1 MPKLN
6 IKINPNLKQIPID
19 HLVPYAK
26 NPRKIT
32 KAIPLVAE
40 SIKSFGFNVPITIN
54 NMIDKIIVSG
64 HTRYEAAKKLG
75 MTSVPYIELNHLS
88 DLDIRKYRLADNR
101 VADESEWDKNLLRTE
116 LAELE
121 LNSKLDAEWFNNI
134 GFSQEEIAKALAGT
148 MQDNEQSLTKKMNV
162 LVVDILG
169 NMEFIDSI
177 WFMIMMGFLSFIIV
191 WWYT

>member
-6 IKINPNLKQIPID
+6 IKINPNLRTIPINL
-19 HLVPYAK
+19 LVPYVK

-64 HTRYEAAKKLG
+64 HTRYEAARKLG
-75 MTSVPYIELNHLS
+75 MENVPYIELNHLS
-88 DLDIRKYRLADNR
+88 DMDIRKYRLADNR
-101 VADESEWDKNLLRTE
+101 VADESEWDKNLLRNE

-121 LNSKLDAEWFNNI
+121 LNSKLDAEWFKNI
-134 GFSQEEIAKALAGT
+134 GFSQEEIAQALAGT
-148 MQDNEQSLTKKMNV
+148 MKEQEEAKQKTLECPKC
-162 LVVDILG
+162 G
-169 NMEFIDSI
+169 HA
-177 WFMIMMGFLSFIIV
+177 W
-191 WWYT
+191 

>member
-1 MPKLN
+1 MSKKIQ
-6 IKINPNLKQIPID
+6 IKVNPNLRQIPID

-64 HTRYEAAKKLG
+64 HTRYEAARKLG
-75 MTSVPYIELNHLS
+75 MENVPYIELNHLS
-88 DLDIRKYRLADNR
+88 DMDIRKYRLADNR
-101 VADESEWDKNLLRTE
+101 VSDESEWDKNLLRNE

-121 LNSKLDAEWFNNI
+121 LNSKLDAEWFKNI
-134 GFSQEEIAKALAGT
+134 GFSQEEIAQALAGT
-148 MQDNEQSLTKKMNV
+148 MKEQEEAKQKTLECPKC
-162 LVVDILG
+162 G
-169 NMEFIDSI
+169 HA
-177 WFMIMMGFLSFIIV
+177 W
-191 WWYT
+191 

>member
-1 MPKLN
+1 MSKKIE

-75 MTSVPYIELNHLS
+75 MESVPYIELNHLS

-134 GFSQEEIAKALAGT
+134 GFNQEEIAKALAGT
-148 MQDNEQSLTKKMNV
+148 MQDNEQSLTKKNECPSC
-162 LVVDILG
+162 G
-169 NMEFIDSI
+169 HT
-177 WFMIMMGFLSFIIV
+177 W
-191 WWYT
+191 

>member
-6 IKINPNLKQIPID
+6 IKINPNLKKIPID

-32 KAIPLVAE
+32 KAVPLVAE

-75 MTSVPYIELNHLS
+75 MENVPYIELNHLS
-88 DLDIRKYRLADNR
+88 DMDIRKYRLADNR
-101 VADESEWDKNLLRTE
+101 VSDESEWDKNLLRTE

-134 GFSQEEIAKALAGT
+134 GFNQEEIAKALAGT
-148 MQDNEQSLTKKMNV
+148 MQDNEQSLTKKNECPKC
-162 LVVDILG
+162 G
-169 NMEFIDSI
+169 HT
-177 WFMIMMGFLSFIIV
+177 W
-191 WWYT
+191 

>member
-1 MPKLN
+1 MSKKIE
-6 IKINPNLKQIPID
+6 IKINPNLRQIPID

-26 NPRKIT
+26 NPRKIQ

-75 MTSVPYIELNHLS
+75 MDNVPYIELNHLS
-88 DLDIRKYRLADNR
+88 DMDIRKYRLADNR
-101 VADESEWDKNLLRTE
+101 VSDESEWDKNLLRTE

-121 LNSKLDAEWFNNI
+121 LNSKLDAEWFKNI
-134 GFSQEEIAKALAGT
+134 GFSQEEIAQALAGT
-148 MQDNEQSLTKKMNV
+148 MKEQEEAKQKTLECPKC
-162 LVVDILG
+162 G
-169 NMEFIDSI
+169 HA
-177 WFMIMMGFLSFIIV
+177 W
-191 WWYT
+191 

>member
-64 HTRYEAAKKLG
+64 HTRYEAARKLG
-75 MTSVPYIELNHLS
+75 MENVPYIELNHLS
-88 DLDIRKYRLADNR
+88 DMDIRKYRLADNR
-101 VADESEWDKNLLRTE
+101 VSDESEWDKNLLRNE

-121 LNSKLDAEWFNNI
+121 LNSKLDAEWFKNI
-134 GFSQEEIAKALAGT
+134 GFSQEEIAQALAGT
-148 MQDNEQSLTKKMNV
+148 MKEQEEAKQKTLECPKC
-162 LVVDILG
+162 G
-169 NMEFIDSI
+169 HA
-177 WFMIMMGFLSFIIV
+177 W
-191 WWYT
+191 

>member
-6 IKINPNLKQIPID
+6 IKINPNLKTIPINL
-19 HLVPYAK
+19 LVPYVK

-54 NMIDKIIVSG
+54 NMFDKIIVSG

-75 MTSVPYIELNHLS
+75 MENVPVIELNHLS

-121 LNSKLDAEWFNNI
+121 LNSKLDAEWFKNI
-134 GFSQEEIAKALAGT
+134 GFSQEEIAQALAGAI
-148 MQDNEQSLTKKMNV
+148 QDKEKNLTKKNECPSC
-162 LVVDILG
+162 G
-169 NMEFIDSI
+169 HT
-177 WFMIMMGFLSFIIV
+177 W
-191 WWYT
+191 

>member
-1 MPKLN
+1 MSKKIE
-6 IKINPNLKQIPID
+6 IKINPNLKQIPIE

-134 GFSQEEIAKALAGT
+134 GFNQEEIAKALAGT
-148 MQDNEQSLTKKMNV
+148 MQDNEQSLTKKNECPSC
-162 LVVDILG
+162 G
-169 NMEFIDSI
+169 HT
-177 WFMIMMGFLSFIIV
+177 W
-191 WWYT
+191 

>member
-6 IKINPNLKQIPID
+6 IKINPNLKTIPINL
-19 HLVPYAK
+19 LVPYVK

-54 NMIDKIIVSG
+54 NMFDKIIVSG

-75 MTSVPYIELNHLS
+75 MENVPVIELNHLS

-134 GFSQEEIAKALAGT
+134 GFSPEEIAQALAGT
-148 MQDNEQSLTKKMNV
+148 IQDKEKNLTKKK
-162 LVVDILG
+162 
-169 NMEFIDSI
+169 
-177 WFMIMMGFLSFIIV
+177 
-191 WWYT
+191 

>member
-1 MPKLN
+1 MSKKIQ
-6 IKINPNLKQIPID
+6 IKVNPNIKQIPID

-64 HTRYEAAKKLG
+64 HTRYEAARKLG
-75 MTSVPYIELNHLS
+75 MENVPYIELNHLS
-88 DLDIRKYRLADNR
+88 DMDIRKYRLADNR
-101 VADESEWDKNLLRTE
+101 VSDESEWDKNLLRNE

-121 LNSKLDAEWFNNI
+121 LNSKLDAEWFKNI
-134 GFSQEEIAKALAGT
+134 GFSQEEIAQALAGT
-148 MQDNEQSLTKKMNV
+148 MKEQEEAKQKTLECPKC
-162 LVVDILG
+162 G
-169 NMEFIDSI
+169 HA
-177 WFMIMMGFLSFIIV
+177 W
-191 WWYT
+191 

>member
-1 MPKLN
+1 MSKKIQ
-6 IKINPNLKQIPID
+6 IKVNPNLKQIPID

-32 KAIPLVAE
+32 KAVPLVAE

-75 MTSVPYIELNHLS
+75 MENVPYIELNHLS
-88 DLDIRKYRLADNR
+88 VIDIRNYRLADNR
-101 VADESEWDKNLLRTE
+101 VSDESEWDKNLLRNE

-121 LNSKLDAEWFNNI
+121 LNSKLDAEWFKNI
-134 GFSQEEIAKALAGT
+134 GFSQEEIAQALAGT
-148 MQDNEQSLTKKMNV
+148 MKEQEEAKQKTLECPKC
-162 LVVDILG
+162 G
-169 NMEFIDSI
+169 HA
-177 WFMIMMGFLSFIIV
+177 W
-191 WWYT
+191 

>member
-1 MPKLN
+1 MSKKIE
-6 IKINPNLKQIPID
+6 IKVNPNLKQIPIN

-64 HTRYEAAKKLG
+64 HTRYEAARKLG
-75 MTSVPYIELNHLS
+75 MENVPYIELNHLS
-88 DLDIRKYRLADNR
+88 DMDIRKYRLADNR
-101 VADESEWDKNLLRTE
+101 VSDESEWDKNLLRTE

-121 LNSKLDAEWFNNI
+121 LNSKLDAEWFKNI
-134 GFSQEEIAKALAGT
+134 GFTQEEIAQALAGT
-148 MQDNEQSLTKKMNV
+148 MKEQEEAKQKTLECPKC
-162 LVVDILG
+162 G
-169 NMEFIDSI
+169 HA
-177 WFMIMMGFLSFIIV
+177 W
-191 WWYT
+191 

>member
-1 MPKLN
+1 MSKKIQ
-6 IKINPNLKQIPID
+6 IKVNPNLKQIPID

-64 HTRYEAAKKLG
+64 HTRYEAARKLG
-75 MTSVPYIELNHLS
+75 MENVPYIELNHLS
-88 DLDIRKYRLADNR
+88 DMDIRKYRLADNR
-101 VADESEWDKNLLRTE
+101 VSDESEWDKNLLRNE

-121 LNSKLDAEWFNNI
+121 LNSKLDAEWFKNI
-134 GFSQEEIAKALAGT
+134 GFSQEEIAQALAGT
-148 MQDNEQSLTKKMNV
+148 MKEQEEAKQKTLECPKC
-162 LVVDILG
+162 G
-169 NMEFIDSI
+169 HA
-177 WFMIMMGFLSFIIV
+177 W
-191 WWYT
+191 

>member
-1 MPKLN
+1 MSKKIE
-6 IKINPNLKQIPID
+6 IKINPNLRQIPID

-26 NPRKIT
+26 NPRKIQ

-75 MTSVPYIELNHLS
+75 MENVPYIELNHLS
-88 DLDIRKYRLADNR
+88 DMDIRKYRLADNR
-101 VADESEWDKNLLRTE
+101 VSDESEWDKNLLRTE

-121 LNSKLDAEWFNNI
+121 LNSKLDAEWFKNI
-134 GFSQEEIAKALAGT
+134 GFTQEEIAQALAGT
-148 MQDNEQSLTKKMNV
+148 MKEQEEAKQKTFECPKC
-162 LVVDILG
+162 G
-169 NMEFIDSI
+169 HA
-177 WFMIMMGFLSFIIV
+177 W
-191 WWYT
+191 

>member
-6 IKINPNLKQIPID
+6 IKINRNLKTIPKD

-75 MTSVPYIELNHLS
+75 MDSVPYIELNHLS

-101 VADESEWDKNLLRTE
+101 VSDESEWDKNLLRTE

-148 MQDNEQSLTKKMNV
+148 MQDNEETISKKNECPSC
-162 LVVDILG
+162 G
-169 NMEFIDSI
+169 HT
-177 WFMIMMGFLSFIIV
+177 W
-191 WWYT
+191 

>member
-1 MPKLN
+1 MSKKIE
-6 IKINPNLKQIPID
+6 IKINPNLRQIPID

-26 NPRKIT
+26 NPRKIQ

-75 MTSVPYIELNHLS
+75 MENVPYIELNHLS
-88 DLDIRKYRLADNR
+88 DMDIRKYRLADNR
-101 VADESEWDKNLLRTE
+101 VSDESEWDKNLLRTE

-121 LNSKLDAEWFNNI
+121 LNSKLDAEWFKNI
-134 GFSQEEIAKALAGT
+134 GFSQEEIAQALAGT
-148 MQDNEQSLTKKMNV
+148 MKEQEEAKQKTFECPKC
-162 LVVDILG
+162 G
-169 NMEFIDSI
+169 HA
-177 WFMIMMGFLSFIIV
+177 W
-191 WWYT
+191 

>member
-1 MPKLN
+1 MSKKIQ
-6 IKINPNLKQIPID
+6 IKVNPNLKQIPID

-26 NPRKIT
+26 NPRKII

-75 MTSVPYIELNHLS
+75 MENVPYIELNHLS
-88 DLDIRKYRLADNR
+88 DMDIRKYRLADNR
-101 VADESEWDKNLLRTE
+101 VSDESEWDKNLLRNE

-121 LNSKLDAEWFNNI
+121 LNSKLDAEWFKNI
-134 GFSQEEIAKALAGT
+134 GFSPEEIAQALAGT
-148 MQDNEQSLTKKMNV
+148 MKEQEEAKQKTLECPKC
-162 LVVDILG
+162 G
-169 NMEFIDSI
+169 HA
-177 WFMIMMGFLSFIIV
+177 W
-191 WWYT
+191 

>member
-1 MPKLN
+1 MSKKIE
-6 IKINPNLKQIPID
+6 IKINPNLRQIPID

-26 NPRKIT
+26 NPRKIQ

-75 MTSVPYIELNHLS
+75 MENVPYIELNHLS
-88 DLDIRKYRLADNR
+88 DMDIRKYRLADNR
-101 VADESEWDKNLLRTE
+101 VSDESEWDKNLLRTE

-121 LNSKLDAEWFNNI
+121 LNSKLDAEWFKNI
-134 GFSQEEIAKALAGT
+134 GFSQEEIAQALAGT
-148 MQDNEQSLTKKMNV
+148 MKEQEEAKQKTLECPKC
-162 LVVDILG
+162 G
-169 NMEFIDSI
+169 HA
-177 WFMIMMGFLSFIIV
+177 W
-191 WWYT
+191 

>member
-1 MPKLN
+1 MSKKIQ
-6 IKINPNLKQIPID
+6 IKVNPNLKQIPID

-32 KAIPLVAE
+32 KAVPLVAE

-75 MTSVPYIELNHLS
+75 MENVPYIELNHLS
-88 DLDIRKYRLADNR
+88 DMDIRKYRIADNR
-101 VADESEWDKNLLRTE
+101 VSDESEWDKNLLRNE

-121 LNSKLDAEWFNNI
+121 LNSKLDAEWFKNI
-134 GFSQEEIAKALAGT
+134 GFSQEEIAQALAGT
-148 MQDNEQSLTKKMNV
+148 MKEQEEAKQKTLECPKC
-162 LVVDILG
+162 G
-169 NMEFIDSI
+169 HA
-177 WFMIMMGFLSFIIV
+177 W
-191 WWYT
+191 

>member
-1 MPKLN
+1 MSKKIQ
-6 IKINPNLKQIPID
+6 IKVNPNLKQIPID

-26 NPRKIT
+26 NPRKIQ

-75 MTSVPYIELNHLS
+75 MENVPYIELNHLS
-88 DLDIRKYRLADNR
+88 DMDIRKYRLADNR
-101 VADESEWDKNLLRTE
+101 VADESEWDKNLLRNE

-121 LNSKLDAEWFNNI
+121 LNSKLDAERFKNI
-134 GFSQEEIAKALAGT
+134 GFTQEEIAQALAGT
-148 MQDNEQSLTKKMNV
+148 MKEQEEAKQKTLECPKC
-162 LVVDILG
+162 G
-169 NMEFIDSI
+169 HA
-177 WFMIMMGFLSFIIV
+177 W
-191 WWYT
+191 

>member
-54 NMIDKIIVSG
+54 NMMDKIIVSG

-101 VADESEWDKNLLRTE
+101 VSDESEWDKNLLRTE

-148 MQDNEQSLTKKMNV
+148 MQDNEETISKKNECPSC
-162 LVVDILG
+162 G
-169 NMEFIDSI
+169 HT
-177 WFMIMMGFLSFIIV
+177 W
-191 WWYT
+191 

>member
-6 IKINPNLKQIPID
+6 IKINRNLKTIPID

-148 MQDNEQSLTKKMNV
+148 MQDNEETINKKNECPSC
-162 LVVDILG
+162 G
-169 NMEFIDSI
+169 HT
-177 WFMIMMGFLSFIIV
+177 W
-191 WWYT
+191 

>member
-6 IKINPNLKQIPID
+6 IKINPNLKTIPINL
-19 HLVPYAK
+19 LVPYVK

-64 HTRYEAAKKLG
+64 HTRYEAARKLG
-75 MTSVPYIELNHLS
+75 MENVPYIELNHLS
-88 DLDIRKYRLADNR
+88 DMDIRKYRLADNR
-101 VADESEWDKNLLRTE
+101 VADESEWDKNLLRNE

-121 LNSKLDAEWFNNI
+121 LNSKLDAEWFKNI
-134 GFSQEEIAKALAGT
+134 GFSQEEIAQALAGT
-148 MQDNEQSLTKKMNV
+148 MKEQEEAKQKTLECPKC
-162 LVVDILG
+162 G
-169 NMEFIDSI
+169 HA
-177 WFMIMMGFLSFIIV
+177 W
-191 WWYT
+191 

>member
-1 MPKLN
+1 MSKKIQ
-6 IKINPNLKQIPID
+6 IKVNPNLKQIPID

-32 KAIPLVAE
+32 KAVPLVAE

-75 MTSVPYIELNHLS
+75 MENVPYIELNHLS
-88 DLDIRKYRLADNR
+88 DMDIRKYRLADNR
-101 VADESEWDKNLLRTE
+101 VSDESEWDKNLLRNE

-121 LNSKLDAEWFNNI
+121 LNSKLDAEWFKNI
-134 GFSQEEIAKALAGT
+134 GFSQEEIAQALAGT
-148 MQDNEQSLTKKMNV
+148 MKEQEEAKQKTL
-162 LVVDILG
+162 
-169 NMEFIDSI
+169 E
-177 WFMIMMGFLSFIIV
+177 
-191 WWYT
+191 

>member
-1 MPKLN
+1 MSKKIQ
-6 IKINPNLKQIPID
+6 IKVNPNLKQIPID

-75 MTSVPYIELNHLS
+75 MTSGPYIELNHLS

-148 MQDNEQSLTKKMNV
+148 MQDNEETISKKNECPSC
-162 LVVDILG
+162 G
-169 NMEFIDSI
+169 HT
-177 WFMIMMGFLSFIIV
+177 W
-191 WWYT
+191 

>member
-1 MPKLN
+1 MSKKIE
-6 IKINPNLKQIPID
+6 IKVNPNLKQIPIN

-64 HTRYEAAKKLG
+64 HTRYEAARKLG
-75 MTSVPYIELNHLS
+75 MENVPYIELNHLS
-88 DLDIRKYRLADNR
+88 DMDIRKYRLADNR
-101 VADESEWDKNLLRTE
+101 VSDESEWDKNLLRNE

-121 LNSKLDAEWFNNI
+121 LNSKLDAEWFKNI
-134 GFSQEEIAKALAGT
+134 GFTQEEIAQALAGT
-148 MQDNEQSLTKKMNV
+148 MKEQEEAKQKTLECPKC
-162 LVVDILG
+162 G
-169 NMEFIDSI
+169 HA
-177 WFMIMMGFLSFIIV
+177 W
-191 WWYT
+191 

>member
-1 MPKLN
+1 MSKKIQ
-6 IKINPNLKQIPID
+6 IKVNPNLKQIPID

-32 KAIPLVAE
+32 KAVPLVAE

-75 MTSVPYIELNHLS
+75 MENVPYIELNHLS
-88 DLDIRKYRLADNR
+88 DMDIRKYRLADNR
-101 VADESEWDKNLLRTE
+101 VSDESEWDKNLLRNE

-121 LNSKLDAEWFNNI
+121 LNSKLDAECFKNI
-134 GFSQEEIAKALAGT
+134 GFTQEEIAQALAGT
-148 MQDNEQSLTKKMNV
+148 MKEQEEAKQKTLECPKC
-162 LVVDILG
+162 G
-169 NMEFIDSI
+169 HA
-177 WFMIMMGFLSFIIV
+177 W
-191 WWYT
+191 

>member
-1 MPKLN
+1 MSKKIQ
-6 IKINPNLKQIPID
+6 IKVNPNLKQIPID

-26 NPRKIT
+26 NPRKIQ

-75 MTSVPYIELNHLS
+75 MENVPYIELNHLS
-88 DLDIRKYRLADNR
+88 DMDIRKYRLADNR
-101 VADESEWDKNLLRTE
+101 VSDESEWDKNLLRNE

-121 LNSKLDAEWFNNI
+121 LNSKLDAEWFKNI
-134 GFSQEEIAKALAGT
+134 GFSQEEIAQALAGT
-148 MQDNEQSLTKKMNV
+148 MKEQEEAKQKTLECPKC
-162 LVVDILG
+162 G
-169 NMEFIDSI
+169 HA
-177 WFMIMMGFLSFIIV
+177 W
-191 WWYT
+191 